1 MNSKKY
7 IVKLNNYKDYLKF
20 VNIDLNIEKNCKW
33 IYDIID
39 KKSNIN
45 KILYENKNFVLI
57 MQKRMKPNEIKTFH
71 LLAFP
76 KDKTIKSIRDLTNIH
91 IPLLQEMVKK
101 SKEYIKKNYNFEKD
115 EIETHFHYPPSVLLL
130 HIHFVLANNKN
141 FRKPLIEHSVNS
153 VIENLN
159 IDPNYY
165 KKVKI
170 EIMKKL

>member
-1 MNSKKY
+1 MNNKRY
-7 IVKLNNYKDYLKF
+7 IVKLDDYKDYLKF
-20 VNIDLNIEKNCKW
+20 INTDIDKNCKW

-39 KKSNIN
+39 KNSNVN

-57 MQKRMKPNEIKTFH
+57 MRRRMTLDKINKFH

-76 KDKTIKSIRDLTNIH
+76 KDKRIKTIRDLTIIH
-91 IPLLQEMVKK
+91 IPLLEEMVKK

-115 EIETHFHYPPSVLLL
+115 EIETHFHYPPTVLLL

-141 FRKPLIEHSVNS
+141 FRKPLYEHSVNS
-153 VIENLN
+153 VIQNIR
-159 IDPNYY
+159 IDPDYY